1 MEPPTVGNS
10 TRAANAYFD
19 ASLTGNSENSTS
31 PLLNTTSST
40 YSDYSTT
47 VLRGHAGNATET
59 VPPSLSSILTIR
71 PCPDPNATSDP
82 ITPGATSSTD
92 ESTAT
97 SRDSILSAQTYR
109 TAQSSVPSTTR
120 ATKGHSSVRSV
131 PMLHRFTLIRPGAK
145 RSESTSPAR
154 HLDGGW
160 NPLELFFSSA
170 LLVQK
175 CDICAKRIGWKPV
188 LECDDCG
195 LRWVDSM
202 RSEAKGYI

>member
-1 MEPPTVGNS
+1 MRTH
-10 TRAANAYFD
+10 
-19 ASLTGNSENSTS
+19 ASLPGNSENSTS

-47 VLRGHAGNATET
+47 VVRGHAGNATEP

-92 ESTAT
+92 DSMTPTT
-97 SRDSILSAQTYR
+97 SDSILSAQTYR

-120 ATKGHSSVRSV
+120 ATKGHSSIRSV
-131 PMLHRFTLIRPGAK
+131 TMLHRFTLIRPGAK
-145 RSESTSPAR
+145 RSGSTSPAR

-175 CDICAKRIGWKPV
+175 CDICTKRIGWKPV

-195 LRWVDSM
+195 LRWVN
-202 RSEAKGYI
+202 

>member
-1 MEPPTVGNS
+1 MGPPTVGN
-10 TRAANAYFD
+10 AARTTNACPD
-19 ASLTGNSENSTS
+19 ASLAGNSENSTS

-40 YSDYSTT
+40 FPDYSTT
-47 VLRGHAGNATET
+47 VVRGHAGNATES
-59 VPPSLSSILTIR
+59 VSPSLSSVLTIR
-71 PCPDPNATSDP
+71 PCLDPNATSDP

-92 ESTAT
+92 DSITPTT
-97 SRDSILSAQTYR
+97 SDSILSAQTYR

-120 ATKGHSSVRSV
+120 ATKGHSSIRSAT
-131 PMLHRFTLIRPGAK
+131 MLHRFTLIRPGAK
-145 RSESTSPAR
+145 RSGSASPAR

-195 LRWVDSM
+195 LR
-202 RSEAKGYI
+202 